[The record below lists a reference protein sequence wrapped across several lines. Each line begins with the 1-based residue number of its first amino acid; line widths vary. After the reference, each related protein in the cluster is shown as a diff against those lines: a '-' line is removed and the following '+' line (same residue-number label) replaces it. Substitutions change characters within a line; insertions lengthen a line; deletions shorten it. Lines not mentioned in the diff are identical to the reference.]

1 MIVNDYKDGLD
12 PRANLTIVKVVF
24 VALPIIFLIELAIAG
39 LVKKEKE
46 VKQQD
51 RTMHHVNKST
61 SKAKK
66 NAVLLYE
73 VGINNGVLNL
83 DLARF

>member
-1 MIVNDYKDGLD
+1 MIINDYKDGLD
-12 PRANLTIVKVVF
+12 PRTNLTIVKVVF

-61 SKAKK
+61 SMGKK

-73 VGINNGVLNL
+73 VGMNNGVLNL